1 MKSLTILVPLTIL
14 LSACAQATYLPECS
28 NTDIEPCAC
37 PNGTEFQDSHTYAVV
52 GTNVKNFKK
61 LFSSCNATRNSTS
74 SVPLANSIYN
84 CLVYNVGWLSANLTA
99 TDGPDNH
106 VGSKR
111 TIESGSAVGT
121 YEFVE
126 EEIEFTTYPDGGF
139 KQRFILAKPIE
150 YQSGNGSFAG
160 YWVTLEAR
168 YLTDVE
174 TTILWGAYACFT
186 GHPLALSTFRAGAL
200 AGAEAT
206 LKQKGLL
213 TGINVAP
220 VSLQSF

>member
-1 MKSLTILVPLTIL
+1 M
-14 LSACAQATYLPECS
+14 
-28 NTDIEPCAC
+28 
-37 PNGTEFQDSHTYAVV
+37 

-126 EEIEFTTYPDGGF
+126 EVRRYKPEPFNTPFRRPFESLVLEFDEEHIN
-139 KQRFILAKPIE
+139 KR
-150 YQSGNGSFAG
+150 
-160 YWVTLEAR
+160 R
-168 YLTDVE
+168 YN
-174 TTILWGAYACFT
+174 A
-186 GHPLALSTFRAGAL
+186 
-200 AGAEAT
+200 
-206 LKQKGLL
+206 
-213 TGINVAP
+213 NV
-220 VSLQSF
+220 Q

>member
-1 MKSLTILVPLTIL
+1 MKSSTLLFPLAILF
-14 LSACAQATYLPECS
+14 SAWAQANYLPECS
-28 NTDIEPCAC
+28 NTDVEPCAC

-52 GTNVKNFKK
+52 GTNVENFKR
-61 LFSSCNATRNSTS
+61 LFSDF
-74 SVPLANSIYN
+74 
-84 CLVYNVGWLSANLTA
+84 YNVGWLSANLTA
-99 TDGPDNH
+99 TNGPDNH

-111 TIESGSAVGT
+111 TIESGSAVGV
-121 YEFVE
+121 YEFIE
-126 EEIEFTTYPDGGF
+126 ELIEFATYPDGGF
-139 KQRFILAKPIE
+139 VQRFTLAKPIE

-206 LKQKGLL
+206 LQQKGLL